1 MIIYDI
7 FARFKVEYW
16 IICISCSNWSYTT
29 FTQSVF
35 YSDTNIKFI
44 INGIFEIDMHQITL
58 CHFQQPLNLFFYI
71 FNFTYSYVFHSF
83 SSPAQ
88 TWCSLIQVSRLFKFI
103 NIILYCT
110 LNINF
115 FNMLKSKGCQMHYIK
130 RHSFFD
136 ISSIICF
143 RWIHLNCEILR
154 KVVLFKNVILSVVW
168 NWHRNPVK
176 FYFFSKVNSVEQ
188 NSIQRIYII
197 FVFCL
202 IHAYDWRKTR
212 LDFIFH
218 LLILWFLPH

>member
-1 MIIYDI
+1 MFSILSLLLRKHD
-7 FARFKVEYW
+7 AP
-16 IICISCSNWSYTT
+16 WSKSEDY
-29 FTQSVF
+29 F
-35 YSDTNIKFI
+35 
-44 INGIFEIDMHQITL
+44 
-58 CHFQQPLNLFFYI
+58 
-71 FNFTYSYVFHSF
+71 
-83 SSPAQ
+83 
-88 TWCSLIQVSRLFKFI
+88 SRLFKFI

-130 RHSFFD
+130 RHSFFN
-136 ISSIICF
+136 ISSVICF
-143 RWIHLNCEILR
+143 RWIHLNCEIIR
-154 KVVLFKNVILSVVW
+154 EVVLFKNVILSVVW

-212 LDFIFH
+212 LDFI
-218 LLILWFLPH
+218 WFNHPYYNSK